1 MNTVPFNPDGWL
13 DFATIILVALIAAV
27 PSWLAHRNHKLS
39 KDIKEQVKNKHDTN
53 LRDDIDRAI
62 HAVEAL
68 AHDVRTLRQ
77 DLMAEGDHRRRAVD
91 ELYSELDHRTGRHH
105 RPE

>member
-1 MNTVPFNPDGWL
+1 MTPFNPDGWL
-13 DFATIILVALIAAV
+13 DAAVLISLALIAAV
-27 PSWLAHRNHKLS
+27 PSWMAHRNHQLS
-39 KDIKEQVKNKHDTN
+39 KDIREQVKNQHSTN

-68 AHDVRTLRQ
+68 GHEVRNLRA

-91 ELYSELDHRTGRHH
+91 ELYNELDHRTGRH
-105 RPE
+105 RAP

>member
-1 MNTVPFNPDGWL
+1 MTPYNPDGWL
-13 DFATIILVALIAAV
+13 DAGVLIALALIAAV
-27 PSWLAHRNHKLS
+27 PSWLAHRNHQLA
-39 KDIKEQVKNKHDTN
+39 KDIKEQVKNQHATN

-68 AHDVRTLRQ
+68 AHDVRTLRT

-91 ELYSELDHRTGRHH
+91 ELYSELDHRTGRH
-105 RPE
+105 RRTE

>member
-1 MNTVPFNPDGWL
+1 MNTIPDPENWL
-13 DFATIILVALIAAV
+13 DVITILSVALIAAV
-27 PSWLAHRNHKLS
+27 PSWLAHRNHQLS
-39 KDIKEQVKNKHDTN
+39 KDIKEQVKNAHGTN

-68 AHDVRTLRQ
+68 AHDVRNLRS

-91 ELYSELDHRTGRHH
+91 ELYHELDHRTGRHH
-105 RPE
+105 RTD

>member
-1 MNTVPFNPDGWL
+1 MTPFNPDNWMDAAVL
-13 DFATIILVALIAAV
+13 ISLALIAAI
-27 PSWLAHRNHKLS
+27 PSWLAHRNHQIGKATL
-39 KDIKEQVKNKHDTN
+39 EQVRNQHDTN

-68 AHDVRTLRQ
+68 AHDVRTLRS

-91 ELYSELDHRTGRHH
+91 ELYSEIDHRTGKH
-105 RPE
+105 RRL